1 MYAAP
6 VIHSAST
13 PTSIAITGM
22 FGPEIKKNFYELL
35 LKTFFSLLFGFCS
48 FRFDLSYVIFDD
60 FFSFFLTF
68 VKSKMKLTKISF
80 WCQTWGVISNS
91 LRSDKLSFG
100 SKYIM

>member
-1 MYAAP
+1 MNY
-6 VIHSAST
+6 H
-13 PTSIAITGM
+13 
-22 FGPEIKKNFYELL
+22 
-35 LKTFFSLLFGFCS
+35 LKRSSLFCFVFCL

-80 WCQTWGVISNS
+80 WCQTWGVISNF

-100 SKYIM
+100 LKYII